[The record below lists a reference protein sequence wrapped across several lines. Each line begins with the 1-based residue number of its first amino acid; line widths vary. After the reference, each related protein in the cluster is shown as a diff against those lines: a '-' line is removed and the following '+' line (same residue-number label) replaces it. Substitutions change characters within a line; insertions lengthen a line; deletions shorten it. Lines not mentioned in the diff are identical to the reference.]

1 MSRTSPF
8 PTNPGRRARSPP
20 LPNGNDTQPGPYST
34 QTRPLQIG
42 RPPSRPTTPSNSSFS
57 SRNGI
62 PNGPSRPQRSEL
74 RSRQG
79 SDYYVASEQTAASS
93 SRAGFNTRDR
103 RDSSVTTRSDASY
116 SSRTQS
122 TRRPPERS
130 MTVNS
135 MQSEDGAP
143 SPSLATVMSAFQSAG
158 ARKRAMTNGSADM
171 DYERERERVIQ
182 EEKLRQKKL
191 RDKGM
196 RMNGKAKAGD
206 IDAILDQI
214 KDDWEFVIDPDF
226 IPVDLALQLLDET
239 SVGKDIDSFRH
250 TKDLLSKALKGSVD
264 KHYEAFAASLPHHA
278 TLLNHMGLVQ
288 TQITDARTALQ
299 EAKDALGTKRGDLVQ
314 LWTRSQTVDEMLR
327 ILDQIEHLKSVPDV
341 LETLMSEKRL
351 LQASVLLIRSLKII
365 NKPDMLEIGAL
376 SDLRSYLIGQETAIR
391 DILIDELHGHLYLK
405 SFWCESR
412 WASYTPG
419 QQTFPKLE
427 FESDP
432 LPGETVKPLG
442 QSSSPTSSRPSR
454 LFRYLNDLALRPND
468 PPYDL
473 SEPNFRNS
481 IPGQRL
487 SESGGLPSSS
497 SLNAINGLVSSNSI
511 DALVQSTSQN
521 PESDSFFYIETL
533 LESLAVLGK
542 LGNALDV
549 VTQRLSG
556 EIYSLVEAT
565 LDEVAERAEYGRR
578 TSLGI
583 GTSIRPDGVYVFSG
597 ISSFGATV
605 TISTMSV
612 TGPMKGS
619 LIRPSLLRL
628 AALESSSKQLDHEI
642 LLDLFWTLY
651 SKFSA
656 VCQGLRVVY
665 EVANRIGSRRDF
677 KDSSETKPG
686 NLFPIAEVWAPLQAE
701 MRTLLNDYLNDE
713 EQGSISGRNP
723 ISSINEILRE
733 QKFQRDK
740 AKPVFRFA
748 DTDMKSATKTLRQ
761 YEDDLT
767 RVLRDTVPG
776 LVHGSVENA
785 TQNTLSTVGTS
796 DDRLLSTG
804 QHHRLLIKPDAFH
817 VSVLFQPTLAFL
829 DRVADVLPS
838 GMESARASSTILEEF
853 VLKVYLPQLEE
864 KVSELFHQ
872 SVTGPDAFRPDPSS
886 LKLSSQPL
894 VKASTE
900 LMALVN
906 SLCTMLRT
914 TPFHRENYARLILTV
929 IIQFYQR
936 CSDRFQDLISLRGPS
951 NESRIALAAQ
961 WAQRSELAPCLSE
974 LMVVPDTD
982 VAKKLQLCRQETH
995 FELLQ
1000 FLGDGSVNKDDLIS
1014 PMRNLAALGT
1024 LYHSVTWLAAELNN
1038 LKSASEETQSPTTPL
1053 KLEPLSANTPHTP
1066 YLPLVSAP
1074 NSGDEL
1080 TLPLSREMALRFQAL
1095 LKTYDQLGEL
1105 MLYSIRMDVRC
1116 RTIHYLDVSMRQ
1128 GNYVLDDES
1137 TEPDAYVV
1145 DLNKELIDCEEYITS
1160 SLPLRRQYFVFEGLG
1175 QLMEHLLISNA
1186 RHIHRAN
1193 PYGVRKIMRNMVAL
1207 QQNLRTITGS
1217 LPDLEFTR
1225 AKRYYSLFFMSPTDM
1240 LNSVRQKQSYS
1251 FDEYKTMLGLQCGVD
1266 PSMGEAGVAKA
1277 TDRNYSMYVIDLH
1290 GLELENSSE
1299 DG

>member
-1 MSRTSPF
+1 MVISAGHGCRKGGSDSGAIVKTDVEGKVKRQLDSPF
-8 PTNPGRRARSPP
+8 PTNSARRARSPP
-20 LPNGNDTQPGPYST
+20 LPNGNDAQSSSYTNP
-34 QTRPLQIG
+34 TRPLQIN
-42 RPPSRPTTPSNSSFS
+42 RPPSRPTTPSNGSIA
-57 SRNGI
+57 SRNGL
-62 PNGPSRPQRSEL
+62 PSGPSRPQRSEL

-79 SDYYVASEQTAASS
+79 SDYYSASEQASTS
-93 SRAGFNTRDR
+93 SLHSGYDARDR
-103 RDSSVTTRSDASY
+103 RDSVTTTRSDASY
-116 SSRTQS
+116 PSRS
-122 TRRPPERS
+122 RRPERA
-130 MTVNS
+130 MTGSS
-135 MQSEDGAP
+135 MQSEDADAA
-143 SPSLATVMSAFQSAG
+143 SPSLAKVMSAFQTAG
-158 ARKRAMTNGSADM
+158 ARKRAMTNGSADTEW
-171 DYERERERVIQ
+171 EREREKAI
-182 EEKLRQKKL
+182 EAEKIRQKRI

-196 RMNGKAKAGD
+196 RLNGKAKAGD
-206 IDAILDQI
+206 IDAVLDQI

-226 IPVDLALQLLDET
+226 NPVDLALQLLDESST
-239 SVGKDIDSFRH
+239 GKDIDSFRR
-250 TKDLLSKALKGSVD
+250 TKDLLSRALKGSVD

-278 TLLNHMGLVQ
+278 SLLSHLGLVQ
-288 TQITDARTALQ
+288 TQISDARTALQ
-299 EAKDALGTKRGDLVQ
+299 EAKDSLGTKRSDLVQ
-314 LWTRSQTVDEMLR
+314 LWTRGQTVDEMLR

-376 SDLRSYLIGQETAIR
+376 SDLRSYLVGQETAIR
-391 DILIDELHGHLYLK
+391 DILIDELHSHLYLK

-412 WASYTPG
+412 WTSYTPG
-419 QQTFPKLE
+419 QQT
-427 FESDP
+427 S
-432 LPGETVKPLG
+432 
-442 QSSSPTSSRPSR
+442 
-454 LFRYLNDLALRPND
+454 RYLQDLALRPND

-481 IPGQRL
+481 SGLAASPSLTVL
-487 SESGGLPSSS
+487 S
-497 SLNAINGLVSSNSI
+497 GLVSSNSM
-511 DALVQSTSQN
+511 DAILQSNQQN
-521 PESDSFFYIETL
+521 PESDSFSYIETL

-549 VTQRLSG
+549 VAQRLPG

-578 TSLGI
+578 SSLAI
-583 GTSIRPDGVYVFSG
+583 GANMSRPDGVYVFSG
-597 ISSFGATV
+597 MSNLGAT
-605 TISTMSV
+605 ISMTTLSV

-619 LIRPSLLRL
+619 FISPSSLRL
-628 AALESSSKQLDHEI
+628 AALESSSKQVDHEI
-642 LLDLFWTLY
+642 LRDLFWTLY
-651 SKFSA
+651 SKFDA
-656 VCQGLRVVY
+656 VSQGLRVVY

-713 EQGSISGRNP
+713 EHGSVSGRNP

-733 QKFQRDK
+733 NRFSRDK
-740 AKPVFRFA
+740 GKPVFRFA
-748 DTDMKSATKTLRQ
+748 DTDMKAATKTLRH

-776 LVHGSVENA
+776 LVHGSSENA
-785 TQNTLSTVGTS
+785 TQSTLSNVGAS
-796 DDRLLSTG
+796 DDRLLGSG

-829 DRVADVLPS
+829 ERLAEVLPS
-838 GMESARASSTILEEF
+838 GLESARASSAVLEEF

-872 SVTGPDAFRPDPSS
+872 SVTGPDAFRPDPTS
-886 LKLSSQPL
+886 LKLSPQPL

-900 LMALVN
+900 LMALIN
-906 SLCTMLRT
+906 SLCNMLRT

-936 CSDRFQDLISLRGPS
+936 CSDRFQDLISLRASSYDGEP
-951 NESRIALAAQ
+951 RIALAAQ

-974 LMVVPDTD
+974 LMGVASTD

-995 FELLQ
+995 LEIWQILNDQ
-1000 FLGDGSVNKDDLIS
+1000 TVSKDDLIS
-1014 PMRNLAALGT
+1014 PLRNLSSLGT
-1024 LYHSVTWLAAELNN
+1024 LYHSITWLASELTK
-1038 LKSASEETQSPTTPL
+1038 LKSAPEDTYSPTTPL
-1053 KLEPLSANTPHTP
+1053 KLEPVSAATPYTP
-1066 YLPLVSAP
+1066 YLPILPSLQQT
-1074 NSGDEL
+1074 DEL

-1095 LKTYDQLGEL
+1095 LKTYDQLSEL
-1105 MLYSIRMDVRC
+1105 MLYSMRIDVRC
-1116 RTIHYLDVSMRQ
+1116 RTIHYLDMSMRE
-1128 GNYVLDDES
+1128 GNYVLDEEPR
-1137 TEPDAYVV
+1137 EPDAYVV
-1145 DLNKELIDCEEYITS
+1145 DLNKELVECEEFITS
-1160 SLPLRRQYFVFEGLG
+1160 SLPPAQQFFVFEGLG

-1193 PYGVRKIMRNMVAL
+1193 AFGIRKVLRNMIAL
-1207 QQNLRTITGS
+1207 QQNLRSLTGAS
-1217 LPDLEFTR
+1217 PDIEFTR
-1225 AKRYYSLFFMSPTDM
+1225 AKRYYSLFFISPSDM
-1240 LNSVRQKQSYS
+1240 LDSIRQKQSYN

-1266 PSMGEAGVAKA
+1266 PTLGEAGIAKA
-1277 TDRNYSMYVIDLH
+1277 TDRNYNMYVIDLH

>member
-8 PTNPGRRARSPP
+8 PSNSARRARSPP
-20 LPNGNDTQPGPYST
+20 LPYGGETQYDPFAAS
-34 QTRPLQIG
+34 QVRPLQIN
-42 RPPSRPTTPSNSSFS
+42 RPPSRPTTPSNGSFS
-57 SRNGI
+57 PRSNGL

-74 RSRQG
+74 RSRQS
-79 SDYYVASEQTAASS
+79 SDYYAQSEHASTSS
-93 SRAGFNTRDR
+93 FRSGYDARDR
-103 RDSSVTTRSDASY
+103 RDSSITTSSNASY
-116 SSRTQS
+116 SSRTQ
-122 TRRPPERS
+122 TVRRPPERS
-130 MTVNS
+130 MTGNS
-135 MQSEDGAP
+135 MMSDDSAP
-143 SPSLATVMSAFQSAG
+143 APSLATVLSAFQGAG

-171 DYERERERVIQ
+171 EYERERERAME

-191 RDKGM
+191 RSKGM
-196 RMNGKAKAGD
+196 KMNGKAKAGD

-250 TKDLLSKALKGSVD
+250 TKNLLSRALKGSVD

-278 TLLNHMGLVQ
+278 ALLNHMGLVQ

-299 EAKDALGTKRGDLVQ
+299 EAKESLGTKRSDLVQ

-327 ILDQIEHLKSVPDV
+327 ILDQIEHLKFVPDA

-391 DILIDELHGHLYLK
+391 DILIDELHSHLYLK

-427 FESDP
+427 FENDR
-432 LPGETVKPLG
+432 LPGETVKL
-442 QSSSPTSSRPSR
+442 QLSSAASSRPSR
-454 LFRYLNDLALRPND
+454 LSRYLNDLALRPND

-481 IPGQRL
+481 LSGQRL
-487 SESGGLPSSS
+487 SDNGALPPSSS
-497 SLNAINGLVSSNSI
+497 ISAMAGLVASSSM
-511 DALVQSTSQN
+511 DALMQSTSQN
-521 PESDSFFYIETL
+521 PESDSFSYIETL
-533 LESLAVLGK
+533 LESLAALGK
-542 LGNALDV
+542 LGSALDV
-549 VTQRLSG
+549 VAQRLQG

-578 TSLGI
+578 ASLGI
-583 GTSIRPDGVYVFSG
+583 GNGIRPDGVYVFSG
-597 ISSFGATV
+597 MSGVGSTV
-605 TISTMSV
+605 TISTLAV

-619 LIRPSLLRL
+619 LIKPSLLRL
-628 AALESSSKQLDHEI
+628 AALESSSKQVDHEI
-642 LLDLFWTLY
+642 LRDMFWTLY
-651 SKFSA
+651 SKFDA
-656 VCQGLRVVY
+656 VSQGLRVVY

-713 EQGSISGRNP
+713 EQGAVSGRNP

-776 LVHGSVENA
+776 LVHGSAENA

-796 DDRLLSTG
+796 DDRLLGTG

-829 DRVADVLPS
+829 DRIAEILPS
-838 GMESARASSTILEEF
+838 GMESARASSGILEEF

-872 SVTGPDAFRPDPSS
+872 SVTGPDAFRPDPAS
-886 LKLSSQPL
+886 LKLSPQPL

-900 LMALVN
+900 LMALIN

-951 NESRIALAAQ
+951 NETRIAMAAQ
-961 WAQRSELAPCLSE
+961 WAQRSELVPCLSE
-974 LMVVPDTD
+974 LMVVPNTD
-982 VAKKLQLCRQETH
+982 IAKKMQLCRQETH

-1000 FLGDGSVNKDDLIS
+1000 FLGDNSVKKEDLIS
-1014 PMRNLAALGT
+1014 PLRNLAALGT
-1024 LYHSVTWLAAELNN
+1024 LYHSVTWLAIELNN
-1038 LKSASEETQSPTTPL
+1038 LKSTSEEATSPTSPL
-1053 KLEPLSANTPHTP
+1053 KFEPLSANTPYTA
-1066 YLPLVSAP
+1066 LPVVPASQS
-1074 NSGDEL
+1074 NDEL
-1080 TLPLSREMALRFQAL
+1080 TLSLSREMALRFQAL
-1095 LKTYDQLGEL
+1095 LKTYDQLSEL
-1105 MLYSIRMDVRC
+1105 MLYSMRMDVRC

-1128 GNYVLDDES
+1128 GNYVLDDEP
-1137 TEPDAYVV
+1137 TEPDAFIV
-1145 DLNKELIDCEEYITS
+1145 DLNKELIDCEESITS
-1160 SLPLRRQYFVFEGLG
+1160 SLPLRQQYFVFEGLG

-1193 PYGVRKIMRNMVAL
+1193 AYGVRKIMRNMVAL

-1225 AKRYYSLFFMSPTDM
+1225 AKRYYSLFFMSPTEM
-1240 LNSVRQKQSYS
+1240 LDSVRQKQSYS
-1251 FDEYKTMLGLQCGVD
+1251 FEEYKTMLGLQCGVD
-1266 PSMGEAGVAKA
+1266 PSLGEAGIARA